1 MLKVKIKFSN
11 IFSLI
16 KCSLLGVVFTL
27 LGTVLFAVVLKWV
40 DLSNLAI
47 DYINNAIIGLSILFM
62 IMCMNK
68 MSIDSLIRRSLFA
81 GLLYGLISFL
91 IFSILNG
98 GLVWDMS
105 MILDI
110 IYTVIVSLIS
120 AIIIKVFRKKSI

>member
-62 IMCMNK
+62 VMCMNK

-81 GLLYGLISFL
+81 GLLYGLISF
-91 IFSILNG
+91 
-98 GLVWDMS
+98 
-105 MILDI
+105 
-110 IYTVIVSLIS
+110 
-120 AIIIKVFRKKSI
+120 